1 MEILEKISE
10 KITNSDLSNLPND
23 LFDGK
28 MGICIYF
35 YHVSKFLSKNAYHKY
50 ADGLFLDI
58 CASVN
63 NMSCINF
70 DKGLS
75 GIAWGILYLHRKNFI
90 HGSLNEILH
99 DFDNFIFRIVHFDW
113 LEKKEMNRI
122 DFMSVLF
129 YYIERYPTIKNRE
142 ERLLAEKTI
151 IYLINYVDCNF
162 SKESWLQPKE
172 FNLSRNILTLYL
184 LTLSRVYKLGI
195 YKDKIIK
202 ICDSL
207 SDTVLSTI
215 PLSYAN
221 RTFFM
226 LGLQNITSCVHIP
239 EWEKYIHW
247 LRSTI
252 NPEQIINTEF
262 LNKEMSF
269 GRGLAGYIWILS
281 LLADTNLL
289 TDTLRQSALKRIRE
303 SEVWMER
310 FNPDSPFLIENIGFC
325 NGFTGL
331 AYVYYSLLNQ

>member
-1 MEILEKISE
+1 MRFLIRHCS
-10 KITNSDLSNLPND
+10 
-23 LFDGK
+23 
-28 MGICIYF
+28 F
-35 YHVSKFLSKNAYHKY
+35 YHTVVVCKS
-50 ADGLFLDI
+50 
-58 CASVN
+58 
-63 NMSCINF
+63 
-70 DKGLS
+70 
-75 GIAWGILYLHRKNFI
+75 
-90 HGSLNEILH
+90 
-99 DFDNFIFRIVHFDW
+99 
-113 LEKKEMNRI
+113 
-122 DFMSVLF
+122 
-129 YYIERYPTIKNRE
+129 
-142 ERLLAEKTI
+142 
-151 IYLINYVDCNF
+151 
-162 SKESWLQPKE
+162 
-172 FNLSRNILTLYL
+172 NI
-184 LTLSRVYKLGI
+184 
-195 YKDKIIK
+195 
-202 ICDSL
+202 
-207 SDTVLSTI
+207 
-215 PLSYAN
+215 
-221 RTFFM
+221 FM